1 MLKTLKIGQE
11 LRLQG
16 CLKCWNDDSYLHTR
30 KCKSLAAS
38 HFLYNWARDM
48 NLFSFDQ
55 KHESDNENDKKNEI
69 RSIITAVVFETLCI
83 HR

>member
-38 HFLYNWARDM
+38 NFWYNWARDM
-48 NLFSFDQ
+48 ILFSFDQ
-55 KHESDNENDKKNEI
+55 KYESDNENDKIFENQP
-69 RSIITAVVFETLCI
+69 IITAVVP
-83 HR
+83 

>member
-1 MLKTLKIGQE
+1 MLKKLEIGQE

-16 CLKCWNDDSYLHTR
+16 CLKCWNDYSYLHTR

-38 HFLYNWARDM
+38 HFWYNWARDM

-55 KHESDNENDKKNEI
+55 KYESDNENDKNFENQP
-69 RSIITAVVFETLCI
+69 IITAVVP
-83 HR
+83 